1 MEITRYINFFATAAD
16 KQAAIDNDELNYPNL
31 SYVEETGS
39 LDLAETAPIDQQLI
53 VAKFNVTDTSNPTK
67 ILNATSGVSKVSIDD
82 VEQLTISTGY
92 TFSTTGE
99 HTVKYKISGTTIGQN
114 TFYSCPAMTEA
125 TIGNN
130 IIIIGSSA
138 FQDCRSLTSVTIPD
152 SVSSIN
158 SSAFAR
164 CYGLTSV
171 VIPSGVTRI
180 EGGGFYIGAFGY
192 CTALT
197 SVTVEAITPPTIN
210 SGAFDNNA
218 SDRKFY
224 VPAASVATYQAT
236 SGWSTYASRIQ
247 AIQ

>member
-1 MEITRYINFFATAAD
+1 MIKIGQNEIRDIKIGTSGVSKVYIGTQEIFPATTTYD
-16 KQAAIDNDELNYPNL
+16 
-31 SYVEETGS
+31 V
-39 LDLAETAPIDQQLI
+39 
-53 VAKFNVTDTSNPTK
+53 VAKYNITDTTNPTR
-67 ILNATSGVSKVSIDD
+67 ILSATSGVSKVSIDD

-99 HTVKYKISGTTIGQN
+99 HTVKYKISGTTIGQE
-114 TFYSCPAMTEA
+114 TFYGCSAMTEA
-125 TIGNN
+125 TIGDN
-130 IIIIGSSA
+130 ITIIGPGA
-138 FQDCRSLTSVTIPD
+138 FMLCSGLTNITISD
-152 SVSSIN
+152 SVYSIN

-197 SVTVEAITPPTIN
+197 SVTVEATTPPTIN
-210 SGAFDNNA
+210 SGAFANNA
-218 SDRKFY
+218 SGRKFY

-236 SGWSTYASRIQ
+236 SGWSTYAADIE
-247 AIQ
+247 AITP